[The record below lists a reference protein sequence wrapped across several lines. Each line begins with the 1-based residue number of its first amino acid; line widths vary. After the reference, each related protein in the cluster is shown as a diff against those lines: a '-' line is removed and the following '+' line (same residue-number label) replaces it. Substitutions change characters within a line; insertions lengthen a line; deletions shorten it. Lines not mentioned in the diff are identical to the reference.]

1 MRMNNRI
8 SYGLTVAL
16 SAFTLIL
23 GVAANTEAKSKHSV
37 NTTYATVQSTA
48 QPARLVIR
56 RLPTLGVNV
65 IVDLFVDG
73 APFASVT
80 YGQTLDATLPPGR
93 HVLSVQATPAPTY
106 ITRTNTTIDAQRG
119 ETYIFTAEGNGSGNL
134 VLN

>member
-1 MRMNNRI
+1 MVR
-8 SYGLTVAL
+8 
-16 SAFTLIL
+16 
-23 GVAANTEAKSKHSV
+23 HH
-37 NTTYATVQSTA
+37 QH
-48 QPARLVIR
+48 
-56 RLPTLGVNV
+56 V

-93 HVLSVQATPAPTY
+93 HVLSVQATPGPTY
-106 ITRTNTTIDAQRG
+106 ITRTNTTVDAQRG